1 MPHGG
6 LRVVQRWVF
15 SQEYFKTPQAS
26 ERHWCWL
33 SLWAENSVANIT
45 QSSLKMDIFRFDSNQ
60 NIKLTMILFKIQPI
74 LQILKFKII
83 YFVTSIINLFA
94 TEVQKH
100 DVIPFLTYFI
110 IFDNFIIYNSKLL
123 TSVVHFVFTKSWQ
136 IDIHIYRCQK

>member
-1 MPHGG
+1 
-6 LRVVQRWVF
+6 
-15 SQEYFKTPQAS
+15 
-26 ERHWCWL
+26 
-33 SLWAENSVANIT
+33 
-45 QSSLKMDIFRFDSNQ
+45 
-60 NIKLTMILFKIQPI
+60 MILFKIQPI